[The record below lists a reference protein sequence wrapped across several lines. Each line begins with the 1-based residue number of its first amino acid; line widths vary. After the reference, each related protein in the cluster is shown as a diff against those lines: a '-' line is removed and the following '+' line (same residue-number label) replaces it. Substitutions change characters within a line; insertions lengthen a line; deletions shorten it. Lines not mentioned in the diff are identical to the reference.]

1 MAKTKKVTKPVSK
14 SEAKR
19 LEVVKKAVKT
29 EKKAEVKETTRPNE
43 WN

>member
-29 EKKAEVKETTRPNE
+29 KKAEVKETTRPNE